1 MSCQIKENELFMS
14 CQLWET
20 TIVKLIKTTE
30 KQNNNHACFIITHCS
45 KSCNICKCSVTFVY
59 HTIKLELFITNTIK
73 LSQTKRSRQR
83 KKVAPAKKKV
93 VPKVRKCSPEWKK
106 GYISSMK
113 LYARV
118 YDTNRAPYICYLDRE
133 NERELCSFCKFS
145 DIIIRRPNRSDKI
158 VIFEGEMNVHM

>member
-83 KKVAPAKKKV
+83 KKVAPAKKVALTKKCRASKKSRASKKKSRQQKKRVAPEKKSRAKGKKV
-93 VPKVRKCSPEWKK
+93 FTRMKERIHLQYETVRT
-106 GYISSMK
+106 
-113 LYARV
+113 RV
-118 YDTNRAPYICYLDRE
+118 
-133 NERELCSFCKFS
+133 
-145 DIIIRRPNRSDKI
+145 
-158 VIFEGEMNVHM
+158 

>member
-1 MSCQIKENELFMS
+1 MQYLQVFSHVRVSHNKIRTVHNK
-14 CQLWET
+14 
-20 TIVKLIKTTE
+20 
-30 KQNNNHACFIITHCS
+30 
-45 KSCNICKCSVTFVY
+45 Y
-59 HTIKLELFITNTIK
+59 HKVEPD
-73 LSQTKRSRQR
+73 
-83 KKVAPAKKKV
+83 KKVAPAKKSRASKKKESRQRKKV

-145 DIIIRRPNRSDKI
+145 DIIIRRPNRSEKI